1 MFFRP
6 RRLVARLDSPSVS
19 RVISMEDT
27 LPLLACAIVSSEES
41 FSPLAAIS
49 FAQGREGW
57 VIRTSVSAWRERQPD
72 GPLDLAIIDGRGET
86 DALAATL
93 VSLKRRHPSATVVCL
108 NVAGD
113 REIPALLA
121 AGADVALLADTA
133 TAIAAAYLEAAIRRA
148 TLASTGLRVRFGDVV
163 YERETRR
170 VWCAG
175 REVQLTPC
183 ELRLFD
189 ILFRRAGS
197 PVSVDTLYDYVWH
210 DAPDTTGASN
220 ALAVYVRYLRRKL
233 MASRATVVETL
244 RGRGYRL
251 ARR

>member
-1 MFFRP
+1 
-6 RRLVARLDSPSVS
+6 
-19 RVISMEDT
+19 MEDS
-27 LPLLACAIVSSEES
+27 LPPLACAIVSSEDS
-41 FSPLAAIS
+41 FAPLATIA
-49 FAQGREGW
+49 FPQGRDGW
-57 VIRTSVSAWRERQPD
+57 VIRTSASAWHED
-72 GPLDLAIIDGRGET
+72 SFDAPLDLAIVDGRGDT

-93 VSLKRRHPSATVVCL
+93 ASLKRRHPSAIAVCL
-108 NVAGD
+108 NVAGE
-113 REIPALLA
+113 REIPTLLA
-121 AGADVALLADTA
+121 AGADVALLADSA
-133 TAIAAAYLEAAIRRA
+133 TGITAAYLDAAIRRA
-148 TLASTGLRVRFGDVV
+148 ALTSTELRVRFGDVV
-163 YERETRR
+163 YERATRR

-210 DAPDTTGASN
+210 DTPDTTGASN

-251 ARR
+251 AKR

>member
-1 MFFRP
+1 
-6 RRLVARLDSPSVS
+6 L

-27 LPLLACAIVSSEES
+27 RPPLACAIVSSDEA
-41 FSPLAAIS
+41 FAPLTAIS
-49 FAQGREGW
+49 FPQGREGS
-57 VIRTSVSAWRERQPD
+57 VIRTSASTWREGLRD
-72 GPLDLAIIDGRGET
+72 GPLDLVILDGRGET
-86 DALAATL
+86 DSLATTL
-93 VSLKRRHPSATVVCL
+93 ASLKRRYPSATAVCL

-113 REIPALLA
+113 RDIPALLA
-121 AGADVALLADTA
+121 AGADVVLLTDTA
-133 TAIAAAYLEAAIRRA
+133 TAVAAAYLGAAIRRA
-148 TLASTGLRVRFGDVV
+148 MLVSTELRARFGDVV

-170 VWCAG
+170 VWCAD

-197 PVSVDTLYDYVWH
+197 SVSIDTLYDYVWH
-210 DAPDTTGASN
+210 ETPDASGASN

-233 MASRATVVETL
+233 MASRATVVETV

-251 ARR
+251 AKR

>member
-1 MFFRP
+1 
-6 RRLVARLDSPSVS
+6 
-19 RVISMEDT
+19 MEDT
-27 LPLLACAIVSSEES
+27 LPPLACVIVSSEET
-41 FSPLAAIS
+41 FSPLAAIA
-49 FAQGREGW
+49 FPQGREGW
-57 VIRTSVSAWRERQPD
+57 VIRTSASAWREVPPD
-72 GPLDLAIIDGRGET
+72 APVDLAIVDGRAET

-108 NVAGD
+108 DVARD
-113 REIPALLA
+113 RELPALLA

-133 TAIAAAYLEAAIRRA
+133 RGIIAAYLEASIRRA
-148 TLASTGLRVRFGDVV
+148 ALASTELRVRFGDVV
-163 YERETRR
+163 YERATRR

-175 REVQLTPC
+175 LEVQFTPC

-210 DAPDTTGASN
+210 DTPDTNGASN

-233 MASRATVVETL
+233 TASRATVVETL

-251 ARR
+251 AKR

>member
-1 MFFRP
+1 
-6 RRLVARLDSPSVS
+6 
-19 RVISMEDT
+19 MEDA
-27 LPLLACAIVSSEES
+27 LPPLACAIVSSEES

-49 FAQGREGW
+49 FPEGREAW
-57 VIRTSVSAWRERQPD
+57 VIRTSASAWREGFAD
-72 GPLDLAIIDGRGET
+72 GPLDLAIVDGRGEP

-93 VSLKRRHPSATVVCL
+93 VSIKRRHPSATTVCL

-121 AGADVALLADTA
+121 AGADVALLDDTA
-133 TAIAAAYLEAAIRRA
+133 AVIAAAYVDAAIRRA
-148 TLASTGLRVRFGDVV
+148 TLTSTEQRVRFGDVV
-163 YERETRR
+163 YERDMRR

-210 DAPDTTGASN
+210 DTPDTTGASN

-233 MASRATVVETL
+233 TASRATGVETL
-244 RGRGYRL
+244 RGRGYRV